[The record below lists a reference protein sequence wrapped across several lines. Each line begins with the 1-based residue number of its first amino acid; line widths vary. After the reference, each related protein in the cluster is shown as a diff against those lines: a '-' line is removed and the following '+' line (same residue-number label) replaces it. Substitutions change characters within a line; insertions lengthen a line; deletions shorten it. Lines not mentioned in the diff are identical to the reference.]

1 MSDKIQKFERGGGWQ
16 KTVYGHMPT
25 VNVGVNIPLTKKRK
39 PSLNFNIGDYININ
53 KLEKESPYSPIN
65 VNEFLNL
72 NTTLGGM
79 YDFDSGQFGLSAG
92 ISGYSPKGKLLAGL
106 NGQYMNNP
114 YLTKPVELIKPEP
127 LNKGRLRMLN
137 RFLILK
143 GRDPNK
149 LSQTDMY
156 ILEKMFRDFS
166 GDEVLSKYDQ
176 LSINK

>member
-1 MSDKIQKFERGGGWQ
+1 MKNKVLKFQNGGGGQ
-16 KTVYGHMPT
+16 KLIYGHMPS
-25 VNVGVNIPLTKKRK
+25 VNVGVSIPLNKKRK
-39 PSLNFNIGDYININ
+39 PALSFNIGDYINIH
-53 KLEKESPYSPIN
+53 KLEKESLYSPIN

-72 NTTLGGM
+72 NSTLGGT
-79 YDFDSGQFGLSAG
+79 YDFDSGQFSLQAGLSF
-92 ISGYSPKGKLLAGL
+92 YNPKGKLLAGL

-114 YLTKPVELIKPEP
+114 YLTKPIKLVKPEP
-127 LNKGRLRMLN
+127 LNRGRLAMLN

-149 LSQTDMY
+149 LSQTDKY

-166 GDEVLSKYDQ
+166 GDDVLAKYDK